1 MYVHASSVYVVTD
14 TCVVTTVTHAGRLMM
29 SGENN
34 LMGLLVVSLGFVVKK
49 SIYAASK

>member
-1 MYVHASSVYVVTD
+1 MHASSVYVVID
-14 TCVVTTVTHAGRLMM
+14 TCVVTTVTHAGRFVM
-29 SGENN
+29 SGEKN